1 MWYWI
6 PVLWLL
12 FFVISQQR
20 KKQKT
25 AAVVRHIKNRKKE
38 TEAMEALAKQFT
50 GKECIIYTINSNDG
64 SIAGIIREVSGS
76 GMLIEDARGQLQ
88 AVNLE
93 YVTRIREYP
102 RNKKGKKESVILPY
116 VLVPENICQKGFH
129 HKDEIPPDKSILDLL
144 RK

>member
-50 GKECIIYTINSNDG
+50 GRECIIYTINSNDG

-102 RNKKGKKESVILPY
+102 RNKKGKKESVIL
-116 VLVPENICQKGFH
+116 
-129 HKDEIPPDKSILDLL
+129 D
-144 RK
+144 

>member
-64 SIAGIIREVSGS
+64 SIAGINPEAPGS
-76 GMLIEDARGQLQ
+76 
-88 AVNLE
+88 
-93 YVTRIREYP
+93 
-102 RNKKGKKESVILPY
+102 SVMISLNRKNFISAGGY
-116 VLVPENICQKGFH
+116 LNH
-129 HKDEIPPDKSILDLL
+129 YLDPGWDF
-144 RK
+144 RT

>member
-12 FFVISQQR
+12 FFVISQQG

-25 AAVVRHIKNRKKE
+25 AAVVHHIKNKKKE
-38 TEAMEALAKQFT
+38 AEAMEALAKQFT

-102 RNKKGKKESVILPY
+102 RNKKGKKESVIL
-116 VLVPENICQKGFH
+116 
-129 HKDEIPPDKSILDLL
+129 D
-144 RK
+144 

>member
-38 TEAMEALAKQFT
+38 TEAMDALAKQFT

-102 RNKKGKKESVILPY
+102 RNKKGKKESVIL
-116 VLVPENICQKGFH
+116 
-129 HKDEIPPDKSILDLL
+129 D
-144 RK
+144 

>member
-38 TEAMEALAKQFT
+38 AEAMEALAKQFT

-64 SIAGIIREVSGS
+64 SIAGIIREGSGS

-93 YVTRIREYP
+93 YVTRIRQYP
-102 RNKKGKKESVILPY
+102 RNKKGKKESVIL
-116 VLVPENICQKGFH
+116 
-129 HKDEIPPDKSILDLL
+129 D
-144 RK
+144 

>member
-50 GKECIIYTINSNDG
+50 GKECIIYTISSNDG
-64 SIAGIIREVSGS
+64 SIAGIIREVSGG

-102 RNKKGKKESVILPY
+102 RNKKGKKESVIL
-116 VLVPENICQKGFH
+116 
-129 HKDEIPPDKSILDLL
+129 D
-144 RK
+144 

>member
-102 RNKKGKKESVILPY
+102 RNKKGKKESVIL
-116 VLVPENICQKGFH
+116 
-129 HKDEIPPDKSILDLL
+129 D
-144 RK
+144 